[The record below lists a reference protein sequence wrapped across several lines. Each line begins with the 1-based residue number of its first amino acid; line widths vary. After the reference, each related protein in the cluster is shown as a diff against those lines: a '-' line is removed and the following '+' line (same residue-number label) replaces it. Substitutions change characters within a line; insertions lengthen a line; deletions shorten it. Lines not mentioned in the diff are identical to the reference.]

1 MILHVVRHAEAIERT
16 PDVQEDHRY
25 LTPKGRKRFRDVAKS
40 CRKAGMSP
48 DIILTSPLIRA
59 VQTADILAERL
70 RYDGELQTAPLLAS
84 GFRPESLEELLAAVP
99 NAKEVAIVGHEPD
112 LGMLVQALF
121 AEEGSIALPKGAVVS
136 FKRAGGP
143 NGGATFVHYITGGAN
158 IITSRSKALARLQ
171 QPDNRSK

>member
-16 PDVQEDHRY
+16 PDVQEEHRY
-25 LTPKGRKRFRDVAKS
+25 LTPKGRKRFRDVAKT

-48 DIILTSPLIRA
+48 DVILTSPLIRA

-70 RYDGELQTAPLLAS
+70 RYDGELQTAPLLSS
-84 GFRPESLEELLAAVP
+84 GFRPEQLEELLAAVP

-112 LGMLVQALF
+112 LGLLVQALF
-121 AEEGSIALPKGAVVS
+121 AEEGSVALPKGAVVS
-136 FKRAGGP
+136 FKRGAGQ
-143 NGGATFVHYITGGAN
+143 NGGATFVQYITGGAN